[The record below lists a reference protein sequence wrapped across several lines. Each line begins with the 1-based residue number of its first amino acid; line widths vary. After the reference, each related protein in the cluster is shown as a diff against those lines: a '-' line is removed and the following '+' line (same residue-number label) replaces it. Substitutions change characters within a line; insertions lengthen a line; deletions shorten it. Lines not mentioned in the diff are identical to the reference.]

1 MIDLTTDYL
10 GLTLKNPLV
19 PSSSPLCK
27 QLDTVLRLED
37 AGAAA
42 IVLHSFYE
50 EELIA
55 EDAMAERFLLHAELH
70 DGDARIVVRL
80 SGTGTRG
87 ATIRLYLEQVGSGT
101 PRVTDDVQSQ
111 LASVIAVALTVT
123 NIATHTGRPAPS
135 VIT

>member
-10 GLTLKNPLV
+10 GLKLKNPLV

-55 EDAMAERFLLHAELH
+55 EETWPHGQFQRTK
-70 DGDARIVVRL
+70 
-80 SGTGTRG
+80 SC
-87 ATIRLYLEQVGSGT
+87 
-101 PRVTDDVQSQ
+101 
-111 LASVIAVALTVT
+111 
-123 NIATHTGRPAPS
+123 
-135 VIT
+135 